1 MIPFRTIPRRAGIA
15 ALLCLSA
22 VPGLSTHAAI
32 YTVGSDAACTHV
44 TLQAAVN
51 SANATPAADEI
62 RVTRSATYTA
72 HHTNITTNQTLLV
85 TGGYAA
91 CDAGPDALMTTLSGA
106 GGAEA
111 EVLRIDVA
119 TGGHVQLRRLMIRD
133 GDNNDADGGGGIAFT
148 GDGVLEIDNSAIA
161 FNTAGNGG
169 GIYARGTGTNT
180 ELVLGENVFINNNT
194 ARYNGG
200 GLYVQGLEMTMTA
213 QGSMILRN
221 EATGMFYNGALR
233 DGFGGGIYFNAD
245 NLSTY
250 AMLGSSGGGTLGSIY
265 SNTARHGGGIA
276 MNASDDNTGRGVFV
290 KMFSTDPLRLNG
302 IVGNFAHERGG
313 AVYMQPYELGG
324 GPTDTDFAAWSVRI
338 SDNAAPA
345 GAAAYLD
352 SDSFLLVENAALF
365 RVNSGDG
372 RPAEAVPCSTG
383 VYCADI
389 GGNIASDINA
399 NPTPGDVFQ
408 YTEDG
413 GQVWLAYSHVHGNR
427 GRRLFGSD
435 GGGSGSI
442 DPLYLRSSLIEGNT
456 TTHEL
461 IRVADAETDIAD
473 TTIAGNTI
481 GAAEVMKLHD
491 LAIRGSILWQ
501 PGKTS
506 LSQTGSLTVGYMI
519 ASEVQSLGDGPEAI
533 VAEPRFVDPEIG
545 DYSLRA
551 ASHAVDF
558 TASVPG
564 EDRDMIGNLRDV
576 DLPIKTDQFGG
587 PRDFGALERQDTL
600 PILLNGNFDNTR
612 QWTLL
617 HPGAT
622 YDAGENHV
630 GPSGSRALRIA
641 AQDTPV
647 VVGAVQCVHLPGPGT
662 YALNGWGRGTV
673 SGINTRDSLAL
684 GWQLRFDGDEACDVG
699 APDATGVLGLT
710 SGTTWAQAPQDA
722 IIEVP
727 AHAWT
732 HETSLLV
739 TLRIADNGV
748 TILGDVNGY
757 FDGITLEVAGVGE
770 ELFSDGF
777 EGEF

>member
-1 MIPFRTIPRRAGIA
+1 MIQFRTIPRRAGIA
-15 ALLCLSA
+15 ALLCLA
-22 VPGLSTHAAI
+22 VPGVATHAAV
-32 YTVGSDAACTHV
+32 YTVGADAACTHV
-44 TLQAAVN
+44 TVQAAVD
-51 SANATPAADEI
+51 SANATPSADEI
-62 RVTRSATYTA
+62 RVTRSSTYTA
-72 HHTNITTNQTLLV
+72 HYTNITTSQTLLI

-91 CDAGPDALMTTLSGA
+91 CDAGADALMTTLSGA
-106 GGAEA
+106 GGAES
-111 EVLRIDVA
+111 EVLRIEVG
-119 TGGHVQLRRLMIRD
+119 TGGLVQLRRLMIRD
-133 GDNNDADGGGGIAFT
+133 GDNNGADGGGGIAFT
-148 GDGVLEIDNSAIA
+148 GDGILEIDNSAIA

-290 KMFSTDPLRLNG
+290 KMFSTDPTRLNG

-313 AVYMQPYELGG
+313 AVYMQPYELSGG
-324 GPTDTDFAAWSVRI
+324 STETEFAAWSVRI
-338 SDNAAPA
+338 SDNAAAA

-352 SDSFLLVENAALF
+352 SDSFLLTEQGALF
-365 RVNSGDG
+365 RVNSGEG
-372 RPAEAVPCSTG
+372 RPPEAVTCSTG

-389 GGNIASDINA
+389 SGNIASDINA
-399 NPTPGDVFQ
+399 NPTPGDTFQ
-408 YTEDG
+408 YTDDG

-435 GGGSGSI
+435 GGGGGSHTPI
-442 DPLYLRSSLIEGNT
+442 YLRSSLIEGNT

-461 IRVADAETDIAD
+461 MRAAEAKTDIAD

-506 LSQTGSLTVGYMI
+506 LSQSGALTVGYMI
-519 ASEVQSLGDGPEAI
+519 ASEVQTLGDGPEA
-533 VAEPRFVDPEIG
+533 VRAEPRFVDPEIG

-558 TASVPG
+558 AESVPG
-564 EDRDMIGNLRDV
+564 EDRDMVGGLRDV
-576 DLPIKTDQFGG
+576 DLPIKANQFGG
-587 PRDFGALERQDTL
+587 PRDFGALERQETL
-600 PILLNGNFDNTR
+600 PILLNGSFDSTR

-617 HPGAT
+617 HPGAS
-622 YDAGENHV
+622 YAASENHI
-630 GPSGSRALRIA
+630 GPSGSHALRISA
-641 AQDTPV
+641 EDTPF
-647 VVGAVQCVHLPGPGT
+647 VVGAMQCIHLPGPGR
-662 YALNGWGRGTV
+662 YALNGWARGTV
-673 SGINTRDSLAL
+673 GSFAFSDSLAL
-684 GWQLRFDGDEACDVG
+684 GWELRYVGDEACDVG
-699 APDATGVLGLT
+699 APDATGVMGIT
-710 SGTTWAQAPQDA
+710 AGTTWTQAASPA
-722 IIEVP
+722 IIDVP
-727 AHAWT
+727 AHAFT

-748 TILGDVNGY
+748 SALGDVHGY
-757 FDGITLEVAGVGE
+757 FDGITLEVEGVGDV
-770 ELFSDGF
+770 LFSDGF